1 MEQQEIVS
9 SKNACQQ
16 KFTQQCT
23 VKAEKKPRWGW
34 KSTSKFKLLQRSFL
48 SYITCGNLIM
58 KGQKSPKFDL
68 QSQFSMSKINQ
79 GSTKRVF
86 N

>member
-23 VKAEKKPRWGW
+23 VKPKKN
-34 KSTSKFKLLQRSFL
+34 SDEDENQHRSLNCQEAF
-48 SYITCGNLIM
+48 
-58 KGQKSPKFDL
+58 
-68 QSQFSMSKINQ
+68 
-79 GSTKRVF
+79 
-86 N
+86 

>member
-23 VKAEKKPRWGW
+23 VKAKNQDEDEN
-34 KSTSKFKLLQRSFL
+34 QHRSLNCYEAFR
-48 SYITCGNLIM
+48 INL
-58 KGQKSPKFDL
+58 
-68 QSQFSMSKINQ
+68 
-79 GSTKRVF
+79 R
-86 N
+86 

>member
-23 VKAEKKPRWGW
+23 VKAKKKPRWGW
-34 KSTSKFKLLQRSFL
+34 KSTLSFKNVKKLFEL
-48 SYITCGNLIM
+48 TCGDL
-58 KGQKSPKFDL
+58 KFDL

-79 GSTKRVF
+79 SPTKKLF
-86 N
+86 D